1 MAICNHYKLCQ
12 SDCFVQIALYICKNL
27 FLMKRAITYLIILS
41 IVLNS
46 ACSSREIAE
55 NKPEPTTKE
64 ELGEL
69 LFSDPILSQNNQIS
83 CASCHIPEFA
93 FSDTSKLSKGVD
105 GKLGSRNTPSAMN
118 MTDRNFFFHDG
129 RAETLEDQAAGPI
142 ENPVEMNLP
151 IAEAIKRLNDDENYR
166 NYFKK
171 IYKESPNR
179 SNLLDAIAS
188 FERTLETSNTPFD
201 RFMNKDKSA
210 ISEAAKRGQIIF
222 NEKGKCFDCH
232 FGPDF
237 TGDEFRNIGL
247 YNGKD
252 LNDLGRYDVT
262 KDSADIGKF
271 KVPGLR
277 NIAITAPYM
286 HNGMFQTLT
295 EVIDYYDTPTA
306 FVKGSIN
313 SDSLL
318 SKPLGLTKE
327 EKSDLLQFLNTLTD
341 DRFNTTAKK

>member
-1 MAICNHYKLCQ
+1 MKLTFTY
-12 SDCFVQIALYICKNL
+12 SIAL
-27 FLMKRAITYLIILS
+27 FAILI
-41 IVLNS
+41 S
-46 ACSSREIAE
+46 ACNSNNTAE

-83 CASCHIPEFA
+83 CASCHIPNFA
-93 FSDTSKLSKGVD
+93 FADTSKLSKGVD

-118 MTDRNFFFHDG
+118 MNDRLFFFHDG
-129 RAETLEDQAAGPI
+129 RSETLEGQAAGPI

-151 IAEAIKRLNDDENYR
+151 IAEAIKRLNANENYK

-179 SNLLDAIAS
+179 INLLDAIAS

-201 RFMNKDKSA
+201 RFMKGDEKA
-210 ISEAAKRGQIIF
+210 MSEAAKRGQKIF
-222 NEKGKCFDCH
+222 NIKGKCFDCH

-237 TGDEFRNIGL
+237 TGDQFRNIGL
-247 YNGKD
+247 YNGKE
-252 LNDLGRYDVT
+252 LNDRGRSEIS

-286 HNGMFQTLT
+286 HNGMFNTLS

-318 SKPLGLTKE
+318 LKPLELTKA
-327 EKSDLLQFLNTLTD
+327 EKSDLLEFLHALTD
-341 DRFNTTAKK
+341 DRFVVTTKK

>member
-1 MAICNHYKLCQ
+1 ML
-12 SDCFVQIALYICKNL
+12 QITK
-27 FLMKRAITYLIILS
+27 MKTSFTYLISLS
-41 IVLNS
+41 TLFLFACNS
-46 ACSSREIAE
+46 NESREP
-55 NKPEPTTKE
+55 KKEPTTKE

-83 CASCHIPEFA
+83 CASCHIPAFA
-93 FSDTSKLSKGVD
+93 FSDTTKLSKGVD
-105 GKLGSRNTPSAMN
+105 GKLGTRNTPSAMN
-118 MTDRNFFFHDG
+118 QSSRNFFFHDG
-129 RAETLEDQAAGPI
+129 RAESLEEQAAGPI

-151 IAEAIKRLNDDENYR
+151 VAEAIKKLNTDKNYQA
-166 NYFKK
+166 YFKK

-179 SNLLDAIAS
+179 ANLLDAIAA

-201 RFMNKDKSA
+201 RFMKKDEKA

-237 TGDEFRNIGL
+237 TGDQFRNIGL

-252 LNDLGRYDVT
+252 LNDEGRFIVT
-262 KDSADIGKF
+262 KDSADLGKF

-277 NIAITAPYM
+277 NITVTGPYM
-286 HNGMFQTLT
+286 HNGMFKTLT
-295 EVIDYYDTPTA
+295 EVIDYYNTPTE

-318 SKPLGLTKE
+318 LKPLELTKE
-327 EKSDLLQFLNTLTD
+327 EKSDLLEFLYTLTD
-341 DRFNTTAKK
+341 DRFKAVSKK

>member
-1 MAICNHYKLCQ
+1 MEFIFAKKFEMKHTLTYSIAVFAI
-12 SDCFVQIALYICKNL
+12 
-27 FLMKRAITYLIILS
+27 LI
-41 IVLNS
+41 S
-46 ACSSREIAE
+46 ACSTNNVSE

-69 LFSDPILSQNNQIS
+69 LFSDPILSENNQIS
-83 CASCHIPEFA
+83 CASCHIPDFA
-93 FSDTSKLSKGVD
+93 FADTSKVSKGVN

-118 MTDRNFFFHDG
+118 MNDRIFFFHDG

-151 IAEAIKRLNDDENYR
+151 IAEAIKRLNANENYK

-171 IYKESPNR
+171 IYKESPDR
-179 SNLLDAIAS
+179 TNLLDAIAA
-188 FERTLETSNTPFD
+188 FERTLETSDTPFD
-201 RFMNKDKSA
+201 RFMKGDEKA
-210 ISEAAKRGQIIF
+210 ISEAAKRGQKIF
-222 NEKGKCFDCH
+222 NIKGKCFDCH

-237 TGDEFRNIGL
+237 TGDQFRNIGL

-252 LNDLGRYDVT
+252 LNDRGRSEIT

-286 HNGMFQTLT
+286 HNGMFKTLT
-295 EVIDYYDTPTA
+295 EVIDYYDTPTT

-318 SKPLGLTKE
+318 LKPLGLTKE
-327 EKSDLLQFLNTLTD
+327 EKSDLLEFLQTLTD
-341 DRFNTTAKK
+341 DRFTPTKKK

>member
-1 MAICNHYKLCQ
+1 
-12 SDCFVQIALYICKNL
+12 
-27 FLMKRAITYLIILS
+27 MKSTFTYLIIIAGIL
-41 IVLNS
+41 IS
-46 ACSSREIAE
+46 ACSSSESIE

-69 LFSDPILSQNNQIS
+69 LFSDPILSENNQIS
-83 CASCHIPEFA
+83 CASCHIPDFA
-93 FSDTSKLSKGVD
+93 FADTSKVSKGVN

-118 MTDRNFFFHDG
+118 MNDRSFFFHDG
-129 RAETLEDQAAGPI
+129 RSETLEEQAAGPI

-151 IAEAIKRLNDDENYR
+151 IAEAIKRLNADKNYKT
-166 NYFKK
+166 YFKA

-237 TGDEFRNIGL
+237 TGDQFRNIGL
-247 YNGKD
+247 YNAKD
-252 LNDLGRYDVT
+252 LNDKGRSEIT
-262 KDSADIGKF
+262 KDSTDIGKF

-277 NIAITAPYM
+277 NIAVTGPYM
-286 HNGMFQTLT
+286 HNGMFKTLS
-295 EVIDYYDTPTA
+295 EVIDYYDTPNT

-318 SKPLGLTKE
+318 LKPLGLTKA
-327 EKSDLLQFLNTLTD
+327 EKSDLLEFLHTLTD
-341 DRFNTTAKK
+341 DRFVTSSKK

>member
-1 MAICNHYKLCQ
+1 MIICNHYKLGLSLCLIRIGIYL
-12 SDCFVQIALYICKNL
+12 CRNL
-27 FLMKRAITYLIILS
+27 FFMKLTFTYFIIAVMLI
-41 IVLNS
+41 S
-46 ACSSREIAE
+46 ACSTSETTE
-55 NKPEPTTKE
+55 KKTEPTTKE

-93 FSDTSKLSKGVD
+93 FADTSKLSKGVD

-118 MTDRNFFFHDG
+118 MSDRSFFFHDG
-129 RAETLEDQAAGPI
+129 RAETLEEQAAGPI

-151 IAEAIKRLNDDENYR
+151 IAEAIKRLNADKNYK

-179 SNLLDAIAS
+179 ANLLDAIAS

-210 ISEAAKRGQIIF
+210 ISEAAKRGQKIF

-237 TGDEFRNIGL
+237 TGDQFRNIGL

-313 SDSLL
+313 SDTLL
-318 SKPLGLTKE
+318 LKPLGLTKE
-327 EKSDLLQFLNTLTD
+327 EKSDLLEFLHTLTD
-341 DRFNTTAKK
+341 DRFTTSSKK